1 MSSSLLF
8 LWCLAWRFPP
18 AFRRG
23 RFPQRLLSIH
33 RRARDLLDISYGEYQ
48 VVASPARSP
57 VSTIV
62 LDETRAA
69 QRLRATISCKNSL
82 REVTSTSA
90 HGSENDAA
98 RFGRRGA
105 KIARHKSSTH
115 PCLQSLRGVAIA
127 LTARY
132 HRCKGCTQHARAS
145 SRCLSAVKLGRDA
158 SAAPSSAGNTHTHI
172 RGTPSTRCKT
182 EP

>member
-69 QRLRATISCKNSL
+69 QRLRATTSCKNSL
-82 REVTSTSA
+82 REVTSPSA
-90 HGSENDAA
+90 HGSESDAA
-98 RFGRRGA
+98 RFGSRGS
-105 KIARHKSSTH
+105 KIAH
-115 PCLQSLRGVAIA
+115 PGILLQNRLQSLRDVAIA
-127 LTARY
+127 SLAR
-132 HRCKGCTQHARAS
+132 HRGCTGAPGRARAS
-145 SRCLSAVKLGRDA
+145 SRWRRAAKLGRDA
-158 SAAPSSAGNTHTHI
+158 SAETTH
-172 RGTPSTRCKT
+172 C
-182 EP
+182 